1 MDKKSNFLLTLF
13 TVFILGNICLVC
25 SYISGYFIFGET
37 EYTEAILALT
47 NIHILLSQFLISG
60 LVSIIAFLFE
70 KLILDLMYNP
80 NAENI
85 PLKNLIKVY
94 ISNISKIIIYFIIFT
109 TIMRMVINYS
119 IIPNNLLALYFS
131 FIALIAIFKTITYI
145 TIHSTNKFNKKL
157 QTRIENQLNKK

>member
-1 MDKKSNFLLTLF
+1 MDKKSSFLLTLF

-37 EYTEAILALT
+37 EYTEGIMVLT
-47 NIHILLSQFLISG
+47 NIHILLSQFLMSG

-80 NAENI
+80 KVENI

-109 TIMRMVINYS
+109 TIMRMILNYS
-119 IIPNNLLALYFS
+119 IISNNLLALYFM
-131 FIALIAIFKTITYI
+131 FIIVIAIFKTITYI

-157 QTRIENQLNKK
+157 QTRIEDQLNKK